1 MNKRNLT
8 IIGSAV
14 VAIILL
20 LTIISARG
28 DKISV
33 RSDVAHREDIVNSI
47 VTNGK
52 IEPDED
58 FQAHAPMAT
67 TVKKVYVHE
76 GDVVK
81 KGQPLVRLDD
91 ADARATAAKALAQ
104 LRAAEADLNS
114 VGAGGTHEE
123 VLNNRAALAKAH
135 DDEDSAKRNYAAMQ
149 RLKESGA
156 ASDAELQDARNRF
169 EQAQTNAQLLEQKLK
184 GGRYSR
190 PEVER
195 VKAQA
200 GEARATYQAAQDL
213 LSNSN
218 ITAPR
223 DGMVYTV
230 PVRESAYVNQGDLIV
245 GVADLKHIQV
255 RAFVD
260 EPDIGRVAKGQRVDV
275 TWDAIPGR
283 VWQGTVT
290 RVPRSVAL
298 HGSRT
303 VGEVT
308 AAVDNSDLKLLPNVN
323 VNVTVVTAEHPNA
336 LTVPREA
343 VRQDKNGSRF
353 VFRVENDELKR
364 VPVETAVSSL
374 TRVEI
379 TKGLNDGDRVAL
391 ASLFGHDLKDGMR
404 VKTD

>member
-1 MNKRNLT
+1 MTKKNLT
-8 IIGSAV
+8 IIGSTI

-28 DKISV
+28 DKMSV
-33 RSDVAHREDIVNSI
+33 RSDVARHEDIVNSI
-47 VTNGK
+47 ITNGK
-52 IEPDED
+52 IEPEED

-67 TVKKVYVHE
+67 TVKKIYVHE
-76 GDVVK
+76 GDFVK
-81 KGQPLVRLDD
+81 KGKLLVQLDD

-123 VLNNRAALAKAH
+123 VMNNQSALVKAH
-135 DDEDSAKRNYAAMQ
+135 GELEAAQRNYEAMR

-156 ASDAELQDARNRF
+156 ASDAELQDADSRLK
-169 EQAQTNAQLLEQKLK
+169 QAQSNAQVLEQKLK

-190 PEVER
+190 PEVAR
-195 VKAQA
+195 VQAQA
-200 GEARATYQAAQDL
+200 DEARATYQAAQDL
-213 LSNSN
+213 LHNSN

-223 DGMVYTV
+223 DGMVYAL
-230 PVRESAYVNQGDLIV
+230 PVRESAYVNQGDLVV

-260 EPDIGRVAKGQRVDV
+260 EPDIGRLAKGERVV
-275 TWDAIPGR
+275 VSWDGLPGR
-283 VWQGTVT
+283 TWEGTVT
-290 RVPRSVAL
+290 RVPTTVSL

-308 AAVDNSDLKLLPNVN
+308 ASVNNEDLKLLPNVN
-323 VNVTVVTAEHPNA
+323 INVTVITAEHPKA

-343 VRQDKNGSRF
+343 VRQDKDGSRY
-353 VFRVENDELKR
+353 VLRIDGDELKR
-364 VPVETAVSSL
+364 VPVNTAVSSM
-374 TRVEI
+374 TRIEV
-379 TKGLNDGDRVAL
+379 TKGLQEGDRVAL
-391 ASLFGHDLKDGMR
+391 ASVFGHDLKDGMR

>member
-1 MNKRNLT
+1 MTKKNLT
-8 IIGSAV
+8 IIGTAV

-28 DKISV
+28 DKMSV
-33 RSDVAHREDIVNSI
+33 RSDVARHENIVNSI

-52 IEPDED
+52 IEPEED

-67 TVKKVYVHE
+67 TVKKIFVRE

-81 KGQPLVRLDD
+81 KGQLLVRLDD

-104 LRAAEADLNS
+104 LRAAEADLHS
-114 VGAGGTHEE
+114 VGAGGTQEE
-123 VLNNRAALAKAH
+123 VLNNQSALVKAH
-135 DDEDSAKRNYAAMQ
+135 AEHDSAQRNLYAMR

-156 ASDAELQDARNRF
+156 ASDAELQDAENRLK
-169 EQAQTNAQLLEQKLK
+169 QAQSSAQLLEQKLK

-195 VKAQA
+195 VQAQA

-213 LSNSN
+213 LNNSN

-223 DGMVYTV
+223 DGMVYAL
-230 PVRESAYVNQGDLIV
+230 PFRESAYVNPGDLV
-245 GVADLKHIQV
+245 VAVADLKHIQV

-260 EPDIGRVAKGQRVDV
+260 EPDIGRLGKGQRVDV
-275 TWDAIPGR
+275 TWDGLPGR
-283 VWQGTVT
+283 TWQGTVT
-290 RVPRSVAL
+290 RVPTTVSL

-308 AAVDNSDLKLLPNVN
+308 ASVDNGDLKLLPNVN
-323 VNVTVVTAEHPNA
+323 VNVTVITAQHPRA

-343 VRQDKNGSRF
+343 VRQDKNGSRY
-353 VFRVENDELKR
+353 VLRIDGDELKR
-364 VPVETAVSSL
+364 IAVDTAVSSM
-374 TRVEI
+374 TRIEI
-379 TKGLNDGDRVAL
+379 IKGLQEGDRVAL
-391 ASLFGHDLKDGMR
+391 ASVFGHDLKDGMR